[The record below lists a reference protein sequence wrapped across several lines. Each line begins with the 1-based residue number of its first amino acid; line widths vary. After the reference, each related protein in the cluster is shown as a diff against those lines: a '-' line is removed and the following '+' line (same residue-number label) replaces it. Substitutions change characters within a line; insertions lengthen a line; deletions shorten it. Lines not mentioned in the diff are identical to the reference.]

1 MRVTDEKNQVSKEAE
16 LGQRKPTAP
25 ATGSLPDVGALDEDD
40 IKSVDLEPRSNGET
54 DWQGDVEADRAG
66 KPNRKGG

>member
-1 MRVTDEKNQVSKEAE
+1 MTNEKNQVSKEAE
-16 LGQRKPTAP
+16 RGQRKPTAP

-54 DWQGDVEADRAG
+54 DWQGDVTSDRAG
-66 KPNRKGG
+66 KPDRKRG